1 MEIDTL
7 IKNEGKVSRFQ
18 KFIGIVSLIIFV
30 DLFTKYLAVKFFAF
44 KSITIIPNF
53 FDLTLVWNR
62 GAAFGFLASAPE
74 FVRKAVLIGA
84 STIAAVAVIIYVY
97 KNSQKLSKLEF
108 ISLALIAGGAI
119 GNLYDRFFIG
129 AVRDFLDFYIGN
141 YHWPAFN
148 IADSAITIG
157 ILGFVISELYL
168 KRKRK

>member
-1 MEIDTL
+1 MEIESL
-7 IKNEGKVSRFQ
+7 LKKEGKVSRFQ
-18 KFIGIVSLIIFV
+18 KFMGIVSLIIFV

-44 KSITIIPNF
+44 KTITIIPNF

-84 STIAAVAVIIYVY
+84 STIAAIAVIVYVY
-97 KNSQKLSKLEF
+97 KNGQKLSKLEF
-108 ISLALIAGGAI
+108 FSLALIAGGAI

-148 IADSAITIG
+148 IADSAITLG
-157 ILGFVISELYL
+157 ILGFVISEIYL
-168 KRKRK
+168 KRKRQ